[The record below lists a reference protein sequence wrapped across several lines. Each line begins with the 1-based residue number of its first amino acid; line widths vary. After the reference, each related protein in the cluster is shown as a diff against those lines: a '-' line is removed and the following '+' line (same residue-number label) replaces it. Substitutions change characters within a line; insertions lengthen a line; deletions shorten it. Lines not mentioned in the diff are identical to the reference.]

1 MTQNAVLER
10 FTFREIYMYE
20 VPQAIAIELVCFPPN
35 EACSAQAMKERIA
48 CAPELFLVAI
58 ENSTGLIAGFLNGLA
73 TDETEFHD
81 GFFTDANLH
90 NPDGANIM
98 LLGLDV
104 LPEYRMQ
111 GLARELVNQYCARE
125 QKRGRKA
132 LILTC
137 LEEKVEMYKKFQFVD
152 DGIADSTW
160 GGEQWHQMTR
170 VINQ

>member
-1 MTQNAVLER
+1 MTQQSINER

-20 VPQAIAIELVCFPPN
+20 IPQAIGIEQVCFPPN

-58 ENSTGLIAGFLNGLA
+58 ENESGLLAGFLNGLA
-73 TDETEFHD
+73 TDETTFRDE
-81 GFFTDANLH
+81 FFTDANLH
-90 NPDGANIM
+90 NYDGKNIM

-104 LPEYRMQ
+104 LPQYRMQ

-125 QKRGRKA
+125 QARGREA

-137 LEEKVEMYKKFQFVD
+137 LEEKVEMYKKFQFED
-152 DGIADSTW
+152 DGMSNSTW

-170 VINQ
+170 RLK